1 MLQRYHRIDYGYCCY
16 ELYSIHMALCVW
28 MLAES
33 FFDNRRKEA
42 ALSGLTPASTP
53 MTRGGLED
61 LWSDEED
68 EDDSRLHF
76 TCLPMS
82 APLSWYFT
90 PFLGFDYENRVYPPP
105 LMLAACPHSKTQ
117 DAKDLGV
124 REWRIKGFHE
134 IVPSATGRTWQHT
147 DCQCFAG
154 RLSTWEASMLFLKLG
169 FIEWGGG
176 IQ

>member
-1 MLQRYHRIDYGYCCY
+1 
-16 ELYSIHMALCVW
+16 MALCVW

-117 DAKDLGV
+117 DAKDRSSTATDRSRGLGRARV
-124 REWRIKGFHE
+124 ED
-134 IVPSATGRTWQHT
+134 Q
-147 DCQCFAG
+147 
-154 RLSTWEASMLFLKLG
+154 RLSRDRAVCNGTHMAAHGLPMLCRQAVNLGSFDVVLEAR
-169 FIEWGGG
+169 IH
-176 IQ
+176 

>member
-1 MLQRYHRIDYGYCCY
+1 MIAIHFLGLVDLTFATYAYYC
-16 ELYSIHMALCVW
+16 HALWLCEK
-28 MLAES
+28 MYTFR
-33 FFDNRRKEA
+33 FFNRTQPQEA

-53 MTRGGLED
+53 MTRGGMED

-76 TCLPMS
+76 TCIPMS

-90 PFLGFDYENRVYPPP
+90 PFLGFDYESRVYPPP
-105 LMLAACPHSKTQ
+105 LMFAACPHSKMQ

-154 RLSTWEASMLFLKLG
+154 RQST
-169 FIEWGGG
+169 
-176 IQ
+176 